1 MILNILFL
9 LIVLAYAQ
17 EDTLSLESV
26 VNLDYD
32 EDYYNAIPINADYS
46 PHY

>member
-17 EDTLSLESV
+17 EDMLSLES

-32 EDYYNAIPINADYS
+32 EDYYDASPINAEYS
-46 PHY
+46 PHN